1 MVAIN
6 YKLLFFFSFALSWV
20 LALKQ
25 YLFPSHA
32 HGCPT
37 FLRHFPLQVV
47 ITFMNGVHRFTLDD
61 SIGEFVYM
69 GPVVF
74 PSVPKTIYSC
84 NEGNYQLWDAKIQE
98 AVEKFKNPA
107 DGSKPY
113 SAR

>member
-1 MVAIN
+1 
-6 YKLLFFFSFALSWV
+6 
-20 LALKQ
+20 
-25 YLFPSHA
+25 
-32 HGCPT
+32 
-37 FLRHFPLQVV
+37 
-47 ITFMNGVHRFTLDD
+47 MNGVHRFTLDD

-69 GPVVF
+69 GPVTF
-74 PSVPKTIYSC
+74 PAVAKAIYSC

>member
-1 MVAIN
+1 
-6 YKLLFFFSFALSWV
+6 
-20 LALKQ
+20 
-25 YLFPSHA
+25 
-32 HGCPT
+32 
-37 FLRHFPLQVV
+37 
-47 ITFMNGVHRFTLDD
+47 MNGVHRFTLDD

-69 GPVVF
+69 GPVTF
-74 PSVPKTIYSC
+74 PAVAKTIYSC

>member
-1 MVAIN
+1 
-6 YKLLFFFSFALSWV
+6 
-20 LALKQ
+20 
-25 YLFPSHA
+25 
-32 HGCPT
+32 
-37 FLRHFPLQVV
+37 
-47 ITFMNGVHRFTLDD
+47 
-61 SIGEFVYM
+61 
-69 GPVVF
+69 VVF